1 MEPII
6 IIKDLK
12 KYFQHLLVLD
22 GISTT
27 VMPREVVVIIG
38 RSGSGKSTLL
48 RCLNWLEE
56 PQSGHVLIDGIELPI
71 GQKRTAEV
79 RKRII
84 EIRTHMGM
92 VFQDFNLFPHR
103 TIIDNVIE
111 GPVIVKNENRTII
124 ENVIEGPVIVKKED
138 RKTAIARG
146 EELLSWVGMSE
157 KRDYYPDQLSGGQ
170 KQRVAIARSLAM
182 EPKIMLFDEPT
193 SALDPELIGE
203 VLSVMKKLA
212 EEGMTMLVVTHEM
225 GFAREV
231 ADRIIFLG
239 DGGIIEDGPPEKIMD
254 NPDSDDTRVFL
265 DHIL

>member
-6 IIKDLK
+6 IIEDLK

-22 GISTT
+22 GITT
-27 VMPREVVVIIG
+27 NIMPGEVVVIIG

-56 PQSGHVLIDGIELPI
+56 PQSGHVVIDGLELPI

-79 RKRII
+79 KKRII

-111 GPVIVKNENRTII
+111 GPVIVK
-124 ENVIEGPVIVKKED
+124 KED
-138 RKTAIARG
+138 RKTAISKG
-146 EELLSWVGMSE
+146 EELLSWVDMIE
-157 KRDYYPDQLSGGQ
+157 KKDFYPDQLSGGQ

-203 VLSVMKKLA
+203 VLNVMKKLA

-225 GFAREV
+225 GFAKQV
-231 ADRIIFLG
+231 ADRIYFFDDGSMVEHNTPEEFFRNPREERTKKFL
-239 DGGIIEDGPPEKIMD
+239 
-254 NPDSDDTRVFL
+254 SQ
-265 DHIL
+265 ILTH

>member
-6 IIKDLK
+6 VIKDLK

-22 GISTT
+22 GITT
-27 VMPREVVVIIG
+27 NIMPGEVVVIIG

-56 PQSGHVLIDGIELPI
+56 PQSGYVLIDGLELPI

-103 TIIDNVIE
+103 SIIDNVIE
-111 GPVIVKNENRTII
+111 GPVIVKKEN
-124 ENVIEGPVIVKKED
+124 

-146 EELLSWVGMSE
+146 EELLSWVGMIE
-157 KRDYYPDQLSGGQ
+157 KKDNYPDQLSGGQ

-203 VLSVMKKLA
+203 VLSVMKRLA

-239 DGGIIEDGPPEKIMD
+239 DGGIIEDGPPRQIME
-254 NPDSDDTRVFL
+254 NPEHEDTRVFL

>member
-22 GISTT
+22 GISTN
-27 VMPREVVVIIG
+27 VMPGEVVVIIG

-56 PQSGHVLIDGIELPI
+56 PQSGHVVIDGMELPI
-71 GQKRTAEV
+71 GLKRTAEV

-103 TIIDNVIE
+103 SIIDNVIE
-111 GPVIVKNENRTII
+111 GPVIVKKEN
-124 ENVIEGPVIVKKED
+124 

-146 EELLSWVGMSE
+146 EELLSWVGMIE
-157 KRDYYPDQLSGGQ
+157 KKDNYPDQLSGGQ

-203 VLSVMKKLA
+203 VLSVMKRLA

-239 DGGIIEDGPPEKIMD
+239 DGGIIEDGPPRQIME
-254 NPDSDDTRVFL
+254 NPEHEDTRVFL

>member
-1 MEPII
+1 MMEPII

-22 GISTT
+22 GISTN
-27 VMPREVVVIIG
+27 VMPGEVVVIIG

-56 PQSGHVLIDGIELPI
+56 PQSGHVLVDGMELPI

-79 RKRII
+79 KNRII

-111 GPVIVKNENRTII
+111 GPVIVK
-124 ENVIEGPVIVKKED
+124 KED

-146 EELLSWVGMSE
+146 EELLSWVGMIE
-157 KRDYYPDQLSGGQ
+157 KRDNYPDQLSGGQ

-239 DGGIIEDGPPEKIMD
+239 DGGIIEDGPPQKIMES
-254 NPDSDDTRVFL
+254 PEHEDTRVFL

>member
-6 IIKDLK
+6 VIEDLK
-12 KYFQHLLVLD
+12 KYYHALLVLN
-22 GISTT
+22 GITT
-27 VMPREVVVIIG
+27 HVMPGEVVVIIG

-56 PQSGHVLIDGIELPI
+56 PQSGRVLIDGMELPI
-71 GQKRTAEV
+71 GKKRTAEV
-79 RKRII
+79 KKRII

-111 GPVIVKNENRTII
+111 GPVIVK
-124 ENVIEGPVIVKKED
+124 KEK

-146 EELLSWVGMSE
+146 EELLSWVGMIG

-203 VLSVMKKLA
+203 VLNVMKKLA

-239 DGGIIEDGPPEKIMD
+239 DGRILEDNPPQKIME
-254 NPDSDDTRVFL
+254 NPDHEDTRLFL

>member
-6 IIKDLK
+6 VIEDLK

-22 GISTT
+22 GITT
-27 VMPREVVVIIG
+27 NVMPGEVVVIIG

-56 PQSGHVLIDGIELPI
+56 PQSGHVLIDGLELPI

-79 RKRII
+79 KKRII

-103 TIIDNVIE
+103 SIIDNVIE
-111 GPVIVKNENRTII
+111 GPVIVKNENR
-124 ENVIEGPVIVKKED
+124 KA
-138 RKTAIARG
+138 AIAKG
-146 EELLSWVGMSE
+146 EELLNWVGMIE
-157 KRDYYPDQLSGGQ
+157 KKDYYPDQLSGGQ

-239 DGGIIEDGPPEKIMD
+239 EGGIIEDNPPQKIME
-254 NPDSDDTRVFL
+254 NPDHEDTRLFL

>member
-6 IIKDLK
+6 IIEDLK

-22 GISTT
+22 GITT
-27 VMPREVVVIIG
+27 NVMPGEVVVIIG

-56 PQSGHVLIDGIELPI
+56 PQSGHVVIDGLELPI
-71 GQKRTAEV
+71 GQKRTAKV
-79 RKRII
+79 KKRII

-103 TIIDNVIE
+103 TIIENVIE
-111 GPVIVKNENRTII
+111 GPVIVKNEN
-124 ENVIEGPVIVKKED
+124 

-146 EELLSWVGMSE
+146 EELLSWVGMIE
-157 KRDYYPDQLSGGQ
+157 KRDFYPDQLSGGQ

-239 DGGIIEDGPPEKIMD
+239 EGGIIEDSPPQKIME
-254 NPDSDDTRVFL
+254 NPDHEDTRLFL

>member
-6 IIKDLK
+6 IIEDLK

-22 GISTT
+22 GITT
-27 VMPREVVVIIG
+27 NIMPGEVVVIIG

-56 PQSGHVLIDGIELPI
+56 PQSGHVVIDGIELPI
-71 GQKRTAEV
+71 GQKRKAEV

-111 GPVIVKNENRTII
+111 GPVIVK
-124 ENVIEGPVIVKKED
+124 KED
-138 RKTAIARG
+138 RKTAIAKG
-146 EELLSWVGMSE
+146 EELLSWVDMIE
-157 KRDYYPDQLSGGQ
+157 KKDFYPDQLSGGQ

-239 DGGIIEDGPPEKIMD
+239 EGGIIEDSPPQKIME
-254 NPDSDDTRVFL
+254 NPDHEDTRLFL

>member
-6 IIKDLK
+6 VIKELK

-22 GISTT
+22 GISTS
-27 VMPREVVVIIG
+27 VMPGEVVVIIG

-56 PQSGHVLIDGIELPI
+56 PQSGHVVIDGLELPI

-111 GPVIVKNENRTII
+111 GPI
-124 ENVIEGPVIVKKED
+124 IVKKED
-138 RKTAIARG
+138 RKTAVARG
-146 EELLSWVGMSE
+146 EELLNWVGMIE
-157 KRDYYPDQLSGGQ
+157 KRDFYPDQLSGGQ

-203 VLSVMKKLA
+203 VLSVMKRLA

>member
-6 IIKDLK
+6 IIEDLK

-22 GISTT
+22 GITT
-27 VMPREVVVIIG
+27 NIMPGEVVVIIG

-56 PQSGHVLIDGIELPI
+56 PQSGHVVIDGIELPI

-79 RKRII
+79 KKRII

-111 GPVIVKNENRTII
+111 GPVIVK
-124 ENVIEGPVIVKKED
+124 KED
-138 RKTAIARG
+138 RKAAIAKG
-146 EELLSWVGMSE
+146 EELLSWVDMIE
-157 KRDYYPDQLSGGQ
+157 KKDFYPDQLSGGQ

-203 VLSVMKKLA
+203 VLNVMKKLA
-212 EEGMTMLVVTHEM
+212 DEGMTMLVVTHEM

-239 DGGIIEDGPPEKIMD
+239 EGGIIEDNPPKKIME
-254 NPDSDDTRVFL
+254 NPDHEDTRLFL

>member
-6 IIKDLK
+6 IIENLK

-22 GISTT
+22 GITT
-27 VMPREVVVIIG
+27 NVMPGEVVVIIG

-56 PQSGHVLIDGIELPI
+56 PQSGHVVIDGLELPI

-79 RKRII
+79 KKRII

-103 TIIDNVIE
+103 TII
-111 GPVIVKNENRTII
+111 
-124 ENVIEGPVIVKKED
+124 ENVIEGPIIVKNEN

-146 EELLSWVGMSE
+146 EELLSWVGMIE
-157 KRDYYPDQLSGGQ
+157 KKDFYPDQLSGGQ

-203 VLSVMKKLA
+203 VLTVMQRLA

-231 ADRIIFLG
+231 ADRILFLG
-239 DGGIIEDGPPEKIMD
+239 DGGIIEDNPPQKIME
-254 NPDSDDTRVFL
+254 NPDHEETRLFL

>member
-1 MEPII
+1 
-6 IIKDLK
+6 
-12 KYFQHLLVLD
+12 
-22 GISTT
+22 
-27 VMPREVVVIIG
+27 MPGQVVVIIG

-56 PQSGHVLIDGIELPI
+56 PQSGHVVIDGLELPI
-71 GQKRTAEV
+71 GQKRTAKV
-79 RKRII
+79 KKRII

-103 TIIDNVIE
+103 TIIENVIE
-111 GPVIVKNENRTII
+111 GPVIVKNES
-124 ENVIEGPVIVKKED
+124 

-146 EELLSWVGMSE
+146 EELLSWVGMIE
-157 KRDYYPDQLSGGQ
+157 KKDFYPDQLSGGQ

-203 VLSVMKKLA
+203 VLSVMQRLA

-231 ADRIIFLG
+231 ADRILFLG
-239 DGGIIEDGPPEKIMD
+239 DGGIIEDNPPQKIME
-254 NPDSDDTRVFL
+254 NPDHEETRLFL

>member
-6 IIKDLK
+6 IIEDLK

-22 GISTT
+22 GITT
-27 VMPREVVVIIG
+27 NVMPGEVVVIIG

-56 PQSGHVLIDGIELPI
+56 PQSGHVVIDGLELPI

-79 RKRII
+79 KKRII

-111 GPVIVKNENRTII
+111 GPVIVK
-124 ENVIEGPVIVKKED
+124 KED
-138 RKTAIARG
+138 RKTAVAKG
-146 EELLSWVGMSE
+146 EELLSWVGMIE
-157 KRDYYPDQLSGGQ
+157 KKDYYPDQLSGGQ

-203 VLSVMKKLA
+203 VLSVMKRLA

-231 ADRIIFLG
+231 ADRIMFLG
-239 DGGIIEDGPPEKIMD
+239 DGGIIEDGPPQQIME
-254 NPDSDDTRVFL
+254 NPEHEDTRVFL

>member
-6 IIKDLK
+6 IIEDLK

-22 GISTT
+22 GITT
-27 VMPREVVVIIG
+27 NVMPGEVVVIIG

-56 PQSGHVLIDGIELPI
+56 PQSGHVVIDGLELPI

-111 GPVIVKNENRTII
+111 GPVIVKNKN
-124 ENVIEGPVIVKKED
+124 

-146 EELLSWVGMSE
+146 EELLSWVGMIE
-157 KRDYYPDQLSGGQ
+157 KKDNYPDQLSGGQ

-239 DGGIIEDGPPEKIMD
+239 DGGIIEDGPPKKIME
-254 NPDSDDTRVFL
+254 NAEHEETRLFL
-265 DHIL
+265 NHIL

>member
-6 IIKDLK
+6 IIEDLK

-22 GISTT
+22 GITT
-27 VMPREVVVIIG
+27 NIMPGEVVVIIG

-103 TIIDNVIE
+103 TIIDNI
-111 GPVIVKNENRTII
+111 
-124 ENVIEGPVIVKKED
+124 IEGPVIVKKED
-138 RKTAIARG
+138 RKTAIAKG
-146 EELLSWVGMSE
+146 EELLSWVDMIE
-157 KRDYYPDQLSGGQ
+157 KKDFYPDQLSGGQ

-203 VLSVMKKLA
+203 VLNVMKKLA

-239 DGGIIEDGPPEKIMD
+239 EGGIIEDSSPKKIME
-254 NPDSDDTRVFL
+254 NPDHEDTRLFL

>member
-6 IIKDLK
+6 VIKDLK

-22 GISTT
+22 GITT
-27 VMPREVVVIIG
+27 NIMPGEVVVIIG

-56 PQSGHVLIDGIELPI
+56 PQSGYVLIDGLELPI

-103 TIIDNVIE
+103 SIID
-111 GPVIVKNENRTII
+111 
-124 ENVIEGPVIVKKED
+124 NVIEGPVIVKKED

-157 KRDYYPDQLSGGQ
+157 KRDNYPDQLSGGQ

-239 DGGIIEDGPPEKIMD
+239 DGGIIEDGPPKQIME
-254 NPDSDDTRVFL
+254 NPEHEETRVFL

>member
-6 IIKDLK
+6 VIKDLK

-22 GISTT
+22 GISTN
-27 VMPREVVVIIG
+27 VMPGEVVVIIG

-56 PQSGHVLIDGIELPI
+56 PQSGYVLIDGLELPI
-71 GQKRTAEV
+71 GKKRTAEV
-79 RKRII
+79 KKRII

-103 TIIDNVIE
+103 SIID
-111 GPVIVKNENRTII
+111 
-124 ENVIEGPVIVKKED
+124 NVIEGPVIVKKED

-146 EELLSWVGMSE
+146 EELLSWVGMIE
-157 KRDYYPDQLSGGQ
+157 KKDNYPDQLSGGQ

-231 ADRIIFLG
+231 ADRIIFMG
-239 DGGIIEDGPPEKIMD
+239 NGGIIEDNPPKKSWKIPTMKTHAF
-254 NPDSDDTRVFL
+254 S
-265 DHIL
+265 

>member
-6 IIKDLK
+6 IIEDLK

-22 GISTT
+22 GITT
-27 VMPREVVVIIG
+27 NIIPGEVVVIIG

-56 PQSGHVLIDGIELPI
+56 PQSGHVVIDGLELPI

-79 RKRII
+79 KKRII

-111 GPVIVKNENRTII
+111 GPVIVK
-124 ENVIEGPVIVKKED
+124 KED
-138 RKTAIARG
+138 RKTAVAKG
-146 EELLSWVGMSE
+146 EELLSWVGMIE
-157 KRDYYPDQLSGGQ
+157 KKDYYPDQLSGGQ

-203 VLSVMKKLA
+203 VLSVMKRLA

-231 ADRIIFLG
+231 ADRIMFLG
-239 DGGIIEDGPPEKIMD
+239 DGGIIEDGPPQQIME
-254 NPDSDDTRVFL
+254 NPEHEDTRVFL

>member
-22 GISTT
+22 GITT
-27 VMPREVVVIIG
+27 NIMPGEVVVIIG

-48 RCLNWLEE
+48 RCLNVLEE
-56 PQSGHVLIDGIELPI
+56 SQSGYVLIDGIELPI
-71 GQKRTAEV
+71 GQKRTREV

-111 GPVIVKNENRTII
+111 GPVIVK
-124 ENVIEGPVIVKKED
+124 KED
-138 RKTAIARG
+138 RKTAIAKG
-146 EELLSWVGMSE
+146 EELLSWVDMIE
-157 KRDYYPDQLSGGQ
+157 KKDYYPDQLSGGQ
-170 KQRVAIARSLAM
+170 KQRVAIARALAM

-203 VLSVMKKLA
+203 VLNVMKRLA

-239 DGGIIEDGPPEKIMD
+239 EGGIIEDNPPEKIME
-254 NPDSDDTRVFL
+254 NPDHEDTRLFL
-265 DHIL
+265 NHIL

>member
-6 IIKDLK
+6 IIEDLK

-22 GISTT
+22 GITT
-27 VMPREVVVIIG
+27 NIMPGEVVVIIG

-56 PQSGHVLIDGIELPI
+56 PQSGHVVIDGIELPI

-103 TIIDNVIE
+103 TIIDNI
-111 GPVIVKNENRTII
+111 
-124 ENVIEGPVIVKKED
+124 IEGPVIVKKED
-138 RKTAIARG
+138 RKTAIAKG
-146 EELLSWVGMSE
+146 EELLSWVDMIE
-157 KRDYYPDQLSGGQ
+157 KKDFYPDQLSGGQ

-203 VLSVMKKLA
+203 VLNVMKKLA

-239 DGGIIEDGPPEKIMD
+239 EGGIIEDSPPKKIME
-254 NPDSDDTRVFL
+254 NPDHEDTRLFL

>member
-6 IIKDLK
+6 IIEDLK

-22 GISTT
+22 GITT
-27 VMPREVVVIIG
+27 NVMPGEVVVIIG

-56 PQSGHVLIDGIELPI
+56 PQSGHVVIDGLELPI
-71 GQKRTAEV
+71 GQKRSAEV

-111 GPVIVKNENRTII
+111 GPVIVKNENR
-124 ENVIEGPVIVKKED
+124 
-138 RKTAIARG
+138 KTAIVKG
-146 EELLSWVGMSE
+146 EELLSWVGMIE
-157 KRDYYPDQLSGGQ
+157 KKDFYPDQLSGGQ

-203 VLSVMKKLA
+203 VLSVMKRLA

-239 DGGIIEDGPPEKIMD
+239 EGGIIEDSPPQKIME
-254 NPDSDDTRVFL
+254 NPDHEDTRLFL

>member
-22 GISTT
+22 GITT
-27 VMPREVVVIIG
+27 NVMPGEVVVIIG

-56 PQSGHVLIDGIELPI
+56 PQSGYVLIDGLELPI

-111 GPVIVKNENRTII
+111 GPVIVK
-124 ENVIEGPVIVKKED
+124 KED
-138 RKTAIARG
+138 RKTAVARG
-146 EELLSWVGMSE
+146 EELLSWVGMIE
-157 KRDYYPDQLSGGQ
+157 KKDYYPDQLSGGQ

-203 VLSVMKKLA
+203 VLSVMQRLA

-231 ADRIIFLG
+231 ADRILFLG
-239 DGGIIEDGPPEKIMD
+239 DGGIIEDNPPKKIME
-254 NPDSDDTRVFL
+254 NPDHEDTRLFL

>member
-12 KYFQHLLVLD
+12 KYFRHLLVLD
-22 GISTT
+22 GISTNIL
-27 VMPREVVVIIG
+27 PGEVVVIIG
-38 RSGSGKSTLL
+38 HSGSGKSTLL
-48 RCLNWLEE
+48 RCLNMLEE
-56 PQSGHVLIDGIELPI
+56 PQSGYVLIDGIELPI

-84 EIRTHMGM
+84 EIRTHTGM
-92 VFQDFNLFPHR
+92 VFQEFNLFPH
-103 TIIDNVIE
+103 
-111 GPVIVKNENRTII
+111 RTII

-138 RKTAIARG
+138 RNTAIAKA
-146 EELLSWVGMSE
+146 EELLNWVGIIE
-157 KRDYYPDQLSGGQ
+157 KKDNYPDQLSGGQ

-203 VLSVMKKLA
+203 VLGVMKKLA

-239 DGGIIEDGPPEKIMD
+239 EGRIIEEGT
-254 NPDSDDTRVFL
+254 PDQLMNDPKHEITHSFL
-265 DHIL
+265 SHIL

>member
-6 IIKDLK
+6 IIEDLK

-22 GISTT
+22 GITT
-27 VMPREVVVIIG
+27 NVMPGQVVVIIG

-56 PQSGHVLIDGIELPI
+56 PQSGHVIIDGMELPI
-71 GQKRTAEV
+71 GQKKTVEV
-79 RKRII
+79 KKRII

-103 TIIDNVIE
+103 S
-111 GPVIVKNENRTII
+111 II

-146 EELLSWVGMSE
+146 EELLSWVGMIE
-157 KRDYYPDQLSGGQ
+157 KKDYYPDQLSGGQ

-212 EEGMTMLVVTHEM
+212 DEGMTMLVVTHEM

-239 DGGIIEDGPPEKIMD
+239 EGGIIEDNPPKKIME
-254 NPDSDDTRVFL
+254 NPDHEDTRLFL

>member
-6 IIKDLK
+6 VIKDLK

-22 GISTT
+22 GITT
-27 VMPREVVVIIG
+27 NIMPGEVVVIIG

-56 PQSGHVLIDGIELPI
+56 PQSGYVLVDGLELPI

-79 RKRII
+79 KKRII

-111 GPVIVKNENRTII
+111 GPVIVK
-124 ENVIEGPVIVKKED
+124 KED
-138 RKTAIARG
+138 RRTAVARG
-146 EELLSWVGMSE
+146 EELLSWVGMIE
-157 KRDYYPDQLSGGQ
+157 KKDFYPDQLSGGQ

-203 VLSVMKKLA
+203 VLNVMKRLA

-231 ADRIIFLG
+231 ADRILFLG
-239 DGGIIEDGPPEKIMD
+239 DGGIIEDNPPQKIME
-254 NPDSDDTRVFL
+254 NPDHEETRLFL

>member
-6 IIKDLK
+6 TIKDLK

-22 GISTT
+22 GITT
-27 VMPREVVVIIG
+27 NIMPGEVVVIIG

-79 RKRII
+79 KKRIV

-111 GPVIVKNENRTII
+111 GPVV
-124 ENVIEGPVIVKKED
+124 VKKED
-138 RKTAIARG
+138 RKPAIAKG
-146 EELLSWVGMSE
+146 EELLSWVDMIE
-157 KRDYYPDQLSGGQ
+157 KKDFYPDQLSGGQ

-203 VLSVMKKLA
+203 VLNVMKKLA

-239 DGGIIEDGPPEKIMD
+239 EGGIIEDSPPKKIME
-254 NPDSDDTRVFL
+254 NPDHEDTRLFL

>member
-6 IIKDLK
+6 IIEDLK

-22 GISTT
+22 GITANI
-27 VMPREVVVIIG
+27 MPGEVVVIIG

-56 PQSGHVLIDGIELPI
+56 PQSGHVVIDGIELPI

-79 RKRII
+79 KKRII

-111 GPVIVKNENRTII
+111 GPVIVK
-124 ENVIEGPVIVKKED
+124 KED
-138 RKTAIARG
+138 RKNAIAKG
-146 EELLSWVGMSE
+146 EELLSWVDMIE
-157 KRDYYPDQLSGGQ
+157 KKDFYPDQLSGGQ

-203 VLSVMKKLA
+203 VLNVMKKLA
-212 EEGMTMLVVTHEM
+212 DEGMTMLVVTHEM

-239 DGGIIEDGPPEKIMD
+239 EGGIIEDNPPKKIME
-254 NPDSDDTRVFL
+254 NPDHEDTRLFL

>member
-6 IIKDLK
+6 TIKNLK
-12 KYFQHLLVLD
+12 KYFQNLLVLD
-22 GISTT
+22 GISIQI
-27 VMPREVVVIIG
+27 MPGEVVVIIG

-48 RCLNWLEE
+48 RCLNMLEE
-56 PQSGHVLIDGIELPI
+56 PQSGHVVIDGIELPI
-71 GQKRTAEV
+71 GRKRTAQI
-79 RKRII
+79 RKKII

-92 VFQDFNLFPHR
+92 VFQEFNLFPHR

-111 GPVIVKNENRTII
+111 GPVV
-124 ENVIEGPVIVKKED
+124 VKKQD
-138 RKTAIARG
+138 RNIAISKA
-146 EELLSWVGMSE
+146 EELLRWVGLIE
-157 KRDYYPDQLSGGQ
+157 KKDAYPDQLSGGQ

-203 VLSVMKKLA
+203 VLTVMKKLA

-231 ADRIIFLG
+231 ADRIIFLD
-239 DGGIIEDGPPEKIMD
+239 DGGIIEEGPPEKIMET
-254 NPDSDDTRVFL
+254 PSHESTRQFL

>member
-6 IIKDLK
+6 VIENLK

-22 GISTT
+22 GITT
-27 VMPREVVVIIG
+27 NIMPGEVVVIIG

-56 PQSGHVLIDGIELPI
+56 PQSGHVVIDGLELPI

-79 RKRII
+79 KKRII

-103 TIIDNVIE
+103 TIIENVIE
-111 GPVIVKNENRTII
+111 GPVIVKNES
-124 ENVIEGPVIVKKED
+124 
-138 RKTAIARG
+138 RKTATARA
-146 EELLSWVGMSE
+146 EELLSWVGMIE
-157 KRDYYPDQLSGGQ
+157 KKDFYPDQLSGGQ

-203 VLSVMKKLA
+203 VLTVMQRLA

-231 ADRIIFLG
+231 ADRILFLG
-239 DGGIIEDGPPEKIMD
+239 DGGIIEDNPPQKIME
-254 NPDSDDTRVFL
+254 NPDHEETRLFL

>member
-6 IIKDLK
+6 VIKDLK

-22 GISTT
+22 GITT
-27 VMPREVVVIIG
+27 KVMPGEVVVIIG

-56 PQSGHVLIDGIELPI
+56 PQSGYVLVDGLELPI
-71 GQKRTAEV
+71 GEKRTSEV
-79 RKRII
+79 KKRII

-111 GPVIVKNENRTII
+111 GPVIVK
-124 ENVIEGPVIVKKED
+124 KED
-138 RKTAIARG
+138 RKTAIAKG
-146 EELLSWVGMSE
+146 EELLSWVGMIE
-157 KRDYYPDQLSGGQ
+157 KKDFYPDQLSGGQ

-203 VLSVMKKLA
+203 VLNVMKRLA

-225 GFAREV
+225 GFAKEV
-231 ADRIIFLG
+231 ADRILFLG
-239 DGGIIEDGPPEKIMD
+239 DGGIIEDNPPQKIME
-254 NPDSDDTRVFL
+254 NPDHEETRLFL

>member
-22 GISTT
+22 GITT
-27 VMPREVVVIIG
+27 NIMPGEVVVIIG

-48 RCLNWLEE
+48 RCLNVLEE
-56 PQSGHVLIDGIELPI
+56 SQSGYVLIDGIELPI
-71 GQKRTAEV
+71 GQKRTREV

-111 GPVIVKNENRTII
+111 GPVV
-124 ENVIEGPVIVKKED
+124 VKKED

-146 EELLSWVGMSE
+146 EELLSWVDMIE
-157 KRDYYPDQLSGGQ
+157 KKDYYPDQLSGGQ
-170 KQRVAIARSLAM
+170 KQRVAIARALAM

-203 VLSVMKKLA
+203 VLNVMKRLA

-239 DGGIIEDGPPEKIMD
+239 EGGIIEDNPPEKIME
-254 NPDSDDTRVFL
+254 NPDHEDTRLFL
-265 DHIL
+265 NHIL

>member
-1 MEPII
+1 
-6 IIKDLK
+6 
-12 KYFQHLLVLD
+12 
-22 GISTT
+22 
-27 VMPREVVVIIG
+27 
-38 RSGSGKSTLL
+38 
-48 RCLNWLEE
+48 
-56 PQSGHVLIDGIELPI
+56 LPI
-71 GQKRTAEV
+71 GQKRTAKV
-79 RKRII
+79 KKRII

-103 TIIDNVIE
+103 TIIENVIE
-111 GPVIVKNENRTII
+111 GPVIVKNES
-124 ENVIEGPVIVKKED
+124 

-146 EELLSWVGMSE
+146 EELLSWVGMIE
-157 KRDYYPDQLSGGQ
+157 KKDFYPDQLSGGQ

-203 VLSVMKKLA
+203 VLSVMQRLA

-231 ADRIIFLG
+231 ADRILFLG
-239 DGGIIEDGPPEKIMD
+239 DGGIIEDNPPQKIME
-254 NPDSDDTRVFL
+254 NPDHEETRLFL